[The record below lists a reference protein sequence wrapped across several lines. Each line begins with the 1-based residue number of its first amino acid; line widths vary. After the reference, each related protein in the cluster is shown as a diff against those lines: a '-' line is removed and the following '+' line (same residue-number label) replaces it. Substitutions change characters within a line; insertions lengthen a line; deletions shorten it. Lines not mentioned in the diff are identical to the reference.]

1 MFQVAE
7 SDRMSYVGSNF
18 GPGSLQCNNICKY
31 VWVCSMRGN
40 SGRVCV
46 LLLLSVFSQCVLV
59 LDFWHEVTLIL
70 HSYFVGILDK
80 ETMQMKVQRAQ
91 LFNLQ
96 PIIPGTRT

>member
-46 LLLLSVFSQCVLV
+46 
-59 LDFWHEVTLIL
+59 VT
-70 HSYFVGILDK
+70 VGILS
-80 ETMQMKVQRAQ
+80 VCFGFGLLA
-91 LFNLQ
+91 
-96 PIIPGTRT
+96 